1 MRHAKGFGAAAVAF
15 LAILVVLGLT
25 LPAVAPGATFPDK
38 ARTLTHIVAYPPGGG
53 TDVTARLIAPML
65 EKELGIQVQVLNKPG
80 AGGQVGFTELARSK
94 PDGYTIGNLIL
105 PTVIT
110 TYLNPDRKAV
120 FSRKS
125 FELLSL
131 QDNDPGILA
140 VKASSPYK
148 SLRDLVA
155 DAKVNPGKIRT
166 TTSGILSDDHIAAL
180 LTQQIANVKLAIVH
194 FDGSAPGRT
203 AVLGGHVEA
212 FYGNASEIL
221 SQVKG
226 GEMRVISVFD
236 KQRSKFYPDAKTA
249 EEEGLP
255 IFSGVHRGIGMPAG
269 APKEVRDTLAKA
281 LGKIITSAEFGEK
294 MEKLGYAPLYMDP
307 EKYAAFWAEYE
318 ANAKAQKWV
327 EMATEK

>member
-1 MRHAKGFGAAAVAF
+1 MRHAKGFGGAAVAF
-15 LAILVVLGLT
+15 LAALVILDLA
-25 LPAVAPGATFPDK
+25 LPAVAPGASFPDK

-53 TDVTARLIAPML
+53 TDVTARLVAPLL

-125 FELLSL
+125 FELLAL

-140 VKASSPYK
+140 VKANSPYNTLK
-148 SLRDLVA
+148 DLVV
-155 DAKVNPGKIRT
+155 DAKANPGKIRT

-180 LTQQIANVKLAIVH
+180 LTQQVANVKLSIVH

-236 KQRSKFYPDAKTA
+236 KARSKFYPEVKTA

-269 APKEVRDTLAKA
+269 APKEVRDALAKA
-281 LGKIITSAEFGEK
+281 LGKIITGAEFGEK
-294 MEKLGYAPLYMDP
+294 MGKLGYAPLYMDP
-307 EKYAAFWAEYE
+307 EKYAAFWTEYE